1 MATKAN
7 SPHDGIFKSAFE
19 RPELARSELALI
31 LPQAVRAHLDLD
43 TLHVRPGS
51 FRDEDLNQS
60 HSDLLYGVRT
70 TTGEEALVFVLFE
83 HQSEPD
89 PLNMPLRLLRY
100 MARIWERW
108 QIEHPR
114 AKLPIILPVVLHHH
128 AAGWR
133 TEPDFANLLD
143 ASPALLEAAR
153 PYLPL
158 FRFVLD
164 DLGPL
169 SAEAIAA
176 RPLHELARLVLLAL
190 WSSRSLR
197 RLEEAAPLVAAIIA
211 KLARDESVR
220 ALLRQL
226 YSYWLRTG
234 PADVDARAIQAI
246 LLEVAGPQGQEDVV
260 NAAEQLMA
268 EGEQRGLARGRVEGR
283 VEGLRDAIV
292 AALSTRAIP
301 LSEVGRA
308 RLAACGDVAT
318 LTRWLTL
325 AVTASS
331 EGDVF
336 GGSEAP

>member
-1 MATKAN
+1 MATKGN

-31 LPQAVRAHLDLD
+31 LPAAVRAQLDLD
-43 TLHVRPGS
+43 TLQVRPGS

-89 PLNMPLRLLRY
+89 PIMPLRMAKY
-100 MARIWERW
+100 MVRVWERW
-108 QIEHPR
+108 LVEHPR
-114 AKLPIILPVVLHHH
+114 TKLPIILPVVLHHN
-128 AAGWR
+128 ATGWR
-133 TEPDFANLLD
+133 VEPEFVAMLD

-190 WSSRSLR
+190 WSSRSLP
-197 RLEEAAPLVAAIIA
+197 RLQDAAPLVGAIIA

-226 YSYWLRTG
+226 YSYWLRTA
-234 PADVDARAIQAI
+234 PADVDARVIRAI

-260 NAAEQLMA
+260 NAAEQLIA
-268 EGEQRGLARGRVEGR
+268 EGEQRGEQRGLARGRL
-283 VEGLRDAIV
+283 EGLRDAIA
-292 AALSTRAIP
+292 AALSARSIP
-301 LSEVGRA
+301 LSEVRRA
-308 RLAACGDVAT
+308 RLGARADVAT
-318 LTRWLTL
+318 LTRWLTR
-325 AVTASS
+325 AVTAAS

-336 GGSEAP
+336 GSEAP

>member
-1 MATKAN
+1 MGPSLPSRPLHAHRGVARMATKAN

-176 RPLHELARLVLLAL
+176 RPLHELARLSCSPSGHRARCAGLRKPRHSSPR
-190 WSSRSLR
+190 SSRSSR
-197 RLEEAAPLVAAIIA
+197 ATNRCARSFVSSTAI
-211 KLARDESVR
+211 
-220 ALLRQL
+220 
-226 YSYWLRTG
+226 G
-234 PADVDARAIQAI
+234 C
-246 LLEVAGPQGQEDVV
+246 G
-260 NAAEQLMA
+260 
-268 EGEQRGLARGRVEGR
+268 RGRRTLMPGR
-283 VEGLRDAIV
+283 FR
-292 AALSTRAIP
+292 LSSWR
-301 LSEVGRA
+301 
-308 RLAACGDVAT
+308 
-318 LTRWLTL
+318 
-325 AVTASS
+325 
-331 EGDVF
+331 
-336 GGSEAP
+336 